1 MWGSLYGMHLQ
12 VFKVR
17 FLLLL
22 HFLLSLQLLNLLLH
36 DFVHQTFLYLLIN
49 LLLRS
54 GIKMRR
60 VNRNIISNLKS
71 ETMVTWFVFVL
82 FTSSAALCT
91 ARQSFCQPPRLC
103 GVLFPSQHPNAS
115 LPPSAQP
122 ESASSPESEHH
133 VLPDTVHLKS
143 AGGTTSTNRVVEH
156 LQLITDP
163 GCVC

>member
-1 MWGSLYGMHLQ
+1 MHLQ

-17 FLLLL
+17 FLLLH

-49 LLLRS
+49 LLLCS

-60 VNRNIISNLKS
+60 VSRKIISNFKS
-71 ETMVTWFVFVL
+71 ETMATWFVLVL

-91 ARQSFCQPPRLC
+91 TRQSFCQPPRPC

-115 LPPSAQP
+115 LPPSARP
-122 ESASSPESEHH
+122 ESASSPESERH
-133 VLPDTVHLKS
+133 VLPDTVHLES
-143 AGGTTSTNRVVEH
+143 AGGTTRTHRVVEH
-156 LQLITDP
+156 LQLLTEP